1 MKLYIISGLI
11 GAALGVA
18 GSAEA
23 GEKRGYLFGDP
34 VIFESSISYGWMNDS
49 SGQKLIRQNA
59 GNLVINNAQGGIMTV
74 AYDIP
79 GVLSIIQPTT
89 RLSYAAPRINA
100 SLDNDQILDGGF
112 SHSQELSFGIRTQ
125 ITDDWETFVKFG
137 YTRFKSKG
145 QKQQAYNIRAT
156 ALTDYSRS
164 RLLFFGEFGIPPQRI
179 EPGQVSQVFAGTGNA
194 SIGFSDTDVY
204 SFEIG
209 VKRDVFR
216 PIDFGSVSARFFV
229 DGTMGLASISSIS
242 VDVSG
247 QLPDVTNLVTADF
260 NRADRNSRIRIHLPT
275 NAPGFV
281 FELPERA
288 ATMTSEHASS
298 TEVAAAAFRPIFA
311 VGTGLEFTVSERTSL
326 SLDVQYKYLKIPST
340 IRDHKI
346 DLGRTTLSLRLSQTC

>member
-1 MKLYIISGLI
+1 MNIKSYIFCGLI
-11 GAALGVA
+11 GATLGVA

-23 GEKRGYLFGDP
+23 GEKQGYLFGDP

-49 SGQKLIRQNA
+49 SGQSLIRQNA
-59 GNLVINNAQGGIMTV
+59 GSLVVNNAEGGIMTV
-74 AYDIP
+74 NYHIP
-79 GVLSIIQPTT
+79 GLFFITAPVA
-89 RLSYAAPRINA
+89 RLNHTAPRINA

-137 YTRFKSKG
+137 YTQFKSKG
-145 QKQQAYNIRAT
+145 QKQQAFNIRAT
-156 ALTDYSRS
+156 ALTDHGRFN
-164 RLLFFGEFGIPPQRI
+164 LLFPFGNPPQRI
-179 EPGQVSQVFAGTGNA
+179 EPGQISQVFTGTGNA

-209 VKRDVFR
+209 VKKDVFR
-216 PIDFGSVSARFFV
+216 PIDFGSVSARFFI
-229 DGTMGLASISSIS
+229 DGTMGLGSVSTIS

-247 QLPDVTNLVTADF
+247 QLPDVTNMVTADF
-260 NRADRNSRIRIHLPT
+260 SRTPPFFPQPIFLPT

-288 ATMTSEHASS
+288 ATVTSEHTSS
-298 TEVAAAAFRPIFA
+298 TEVATSAFRPIFA
-311 VGTGLEFTVSERTSL
+311 VGTGLEFTVSERTAL
-326 SLDVQYKYLKIPST
+326 SLDVQYKYLKAPSN

-346 DLGRTTLSLRLSQTC
+346 DLGRTTLSLRLSQTF